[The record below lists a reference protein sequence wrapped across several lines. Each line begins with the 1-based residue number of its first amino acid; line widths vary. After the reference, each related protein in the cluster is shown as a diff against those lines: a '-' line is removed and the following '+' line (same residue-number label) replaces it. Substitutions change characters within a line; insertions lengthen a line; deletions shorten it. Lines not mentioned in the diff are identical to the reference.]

1 MTTTEN
7 NKLIAEFMEYVHVT
21 HYVYRIPKMAYDE
34 PDFDNRTI
42 NVVDTFSV
50 YFDDM
55 KFDTDW
61 NWLMEVVKKTREI
74 ENKSITTTFLRK
86 ELLHFVRNNHT
97 IFDMTILDNKELVY
111 KKIIEFIEWHN
122 EQKLIQKPAENNTA
136 ELKN

>member
-61 NWLMEVVKKTREI
+61 NWLIEVVEKIEAL
-74 ENKSITTTFLRK
+74 ENKRFKVEINFNMCNIYDGLNFECFEYIGTT
-86 ELLHFVRNNHT
+86 
-97 IFDMTILDNKELVY
+97 
-111 KKIIEFIEWHN
+111 KIEAAYFAVVEFIKWHN
-122 EQKLIQKPAENNTA
+122 ERKLIS
-136 ELKN
+136 KN